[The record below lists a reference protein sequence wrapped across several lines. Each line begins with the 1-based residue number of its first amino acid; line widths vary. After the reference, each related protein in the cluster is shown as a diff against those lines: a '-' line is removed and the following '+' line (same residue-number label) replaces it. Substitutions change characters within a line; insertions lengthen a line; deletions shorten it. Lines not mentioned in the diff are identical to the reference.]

1 MNRLFSDKHATQGG
15 NETTNKMRKQHVVK
29 RIVAT
34 LLVAGFMQHAMA
46 ANVAPTVSM
55 TAPIA
60 NAPFIGPAIVPL
72 SATAADSD
80 GTVSKVVFYKG
91 TTVLATLTAAPYDY
105 SWTNVAAGSY
115 SITAKATDDIGA
127 VTTSAPL
134 IVTVAANQLPSVSIT
149 APAIGAKFIGP
160 ATIALAST
168 AADSDG
174 TITKVAYYK
183 GTTLIGSSTT
193 APYAVNW
200 SNAAAGSYSLT
211 AKATDNKGGVTTSA
225 AVTVV
230 VDADLAPTVVIAS
243 PANNA
248 TFAAPGVIA
257 LTATAA
263 DTDGIVSKVAYYN
276 GATLVGS
283 ATTAPYAVKW
293 SGVAVG
299 SYSLTAK
306 ATDDKGVVTTSAPV
320 NVVVSANVAPTV
332 SLTAPASNAS
342 FVAPATISLAT
353 TAADSDGTI
362 SKVAF
367 YRGTTLIGTATTAP
381 FAFSWT
387 NVAVGSY
394 SLTAKATD
402 DKGAVSTSA
411 AVAITVKANLAPS
424 VAITAPAPNANF
436 VAPATVGLSASAS
449 DPDGTVSKVDYFNGA
464 TLIGSAS
471 TAPFAFN
478 WSGVGA
484 GSYSVTA
491 KATDDKGAVTTSVAF
506 AVTVKANFAPTVSL
520 TAPLSG
526 ASYMAPAAIALS
538 ATAADSDGS
547 ISKVEF
553 YAGAV
558 LIGSATSS
566 PYAVNWA
573 NVAAGSYSVTARATD
588 NNGAV
593 TVSAPASISVVA
605 NVAPLVSLTATPAN
619 ASAPATISLTAN
631 ATDSDGSVA
640 KVEFFNGTTLL
651 ATATQAPYTFSW
663 TNVAVGTYA
672 ITARATDNAN
682 LPTTSAPIQVVVAG
696 PAAQAYYIYSDQIN
710 TAREITDSA
719 GVVVWRADTEPFGAN
734 PSNENPSGAG
744 AFTYNLRFPGQYFD
758 RESGLHYNYFRDYDP
773 QTGRYVQ
780 SDPIGL
786 TGGNNTYAY
795 GLGNPVVNTDSYG
808 LQVLRMPLPVP
819 ALPSP
824 GLKPAPSLVDPAD
837 KPLPA
842 QAKMIFPPSDTFI
855 TSAVLNPTFFPSLVM
870 AVAVACT
877 SSRRE
882 ECEKGCDKDYDR
894 GRDFCRAMSGMRG
907 RDKETF
913 SQCMDRV
920 DVEYVAC
927 HQRCGK

>member
-1 MNRLFSDKHATQGG
+1 MSRLFADKHATQSG

-34 LLVAGFMQHAMA
+34 LLVAGFMQHAVA
-46 ANVAPTVSM
+46 ANAAPMVSV
-55 TAPIA
+55 TAPVA
-60 NAPFIGPAIVPL
+60 NAPFIGPATVSL

-127 VTTSAPL
+127 VTTSSPL
-134 IVTVAANQLPSVSIT
+134 IVTVAANQLPSVSIS

-174 TITKVAYYK
+174 TIAKVAYYK

-200 SNAAAGSYSLT
+200 TNAAAGSYSLT

-248 TFAAPGVIA
+248 TF
-257 LTATAA
+257 
-263 DTDGIVSKVAYYN
+263 
-276 GATLVGS
+276 
-283 ATTAPYAVKW
+283 
-293 SGVAVG
+293 
-299 SYSLTAK
+299 
-306 ATDDKGVVTTSAPV
+306 
-320 NVVVSANVAPTV
+320 
-332 SLTAPASNAS
+332 
-342 FVAPATISLAT
+342 VAPATISLAA

-381 FAFSWT
+381 FVFSWT

-424 VAITAPAPNANF
+424 VAIASPAANANF
-436 VAPATVGLSASAS
+436 VAPANVALSASAS

-471 TAPFAFN
+471 AAPFAFN
-478 WSGVGA
+478 WSGVAA

-506 AVTVKANFAPTVSL
+506 AVMVKANLAPTVSL
-520 TAPLSG
+520 TAPVG
-526 ASYMAPAAIALS
+526 GVSYIAPAAIALV

-558 LIGSATSS
+558 LIGSATGA

-593 TVSAPASISVVA
+593 TVSTPVSISVIA

-619 ASAPATISLTAN
+619 ASAPATIILTAS
-631 ATDSDGSVA
+631 ASDSDGSVA
-640 KVEFFNGTTLL
+640 KVEFINGTTLL
-651 ATATQAPYTFSW
+651 ATVTQAPYTFSW
-663 TNVAVGTYA
+663 TNVSVGTYA

-682 LPTTSAPIQVVVAG
+682 LATTSTPIQVVVAG

-734 PSNENPSGAG
+734 PPNENPSGAG
-744 AFTYNLRFPGQYFD
+744 TFTYNIRFPGQYFD
-758 RESGLHYNYFRDYDP
+758 RESGLHYNYYRDYDP
-773 QTGRYVQ
+773 QTGRYMQ

-786 TGGNNTYAY
+786 GGGINTYVYVGGNPLGYSDPRGLCIEDLCIGEAIIVGRIVYQGYRAYRTYQAASRLADAVKAANAASSGAKAKDCPPDGGDKNKNDCDAIKKQIGDLEAQLANKRGDLATDQYDLYNRAY
-795 GLGNPVVNTDSYG
+795 GLGSNPGGDIAKKGTFEGHVNRIVDI
-808 LQVLRMPLPVP
+808 QVGINRLIE
-819 ALPSP
+819 
-824 GLKPAPSLVDPAD
+824 K
-837 KPLPA
+837 
-842 QAKMIFPPSDTFI
+842 AKKM
-855 TSAVLNPTFFPSLVM
+855 
-870 AVAVACT
+870 
-877 SSRRE
+877 
-882 ECEKGCDKDYDR
+882 GCL
-894 GRDFCRAMSGMRG
+894 
-907 RDKETF
+907 
-913 SQCMDRV
+913 
-920 DVEYVAC
+920 
-927 HQRCGK
+927 